1 MRYSIEQI
9 KEKIAPIAKKHGIP
23 AVYLFGS
30 YARGTETDLSD
41 LDLLIDTEGTALKS
55 LFALGGLYSDLEEA
69 FEIPIDMV
77 TLDSLKPSHT
87 LGPDSPEFREN
98 VLREKVMVYAAA

>member
-1 MRYSIEQI
+1 MRYSMEQI

-30 YARGTETDLSD
+30 YARGTETDVSD

-77 TLDSLKPSHT
+77 TLDSLEPSHT